1 MKILIVDDE
10 RDIQTAFKI
19 AKERS
24 YLFRT
29 YFYVNAEIVLVR
41 SFKETKE
48 IFLTASENE
57 YDFLLL
63 DHDLG
68 SQDVYE
74 DGTRLMSIL
83 EERFVVEDVKPFSSI
98 IPISSNPI
106 GVELIWNVARKFDVF

>member
-10 RDIQTAFKI
+10 RDIQTAIQI
-19 AKERS
+19 AHSRS
-24 YLFRT
+24 YPFRLT
-29 YFYVNAEIVLVR
+29 FQKDAEIILVR
-41 SFKETKE
+41 SFKNAKE
-48 IFLTASENE
+48 IFLAATENE
-57 YDFLLL
+57 FDFLLL

-68 SQDVYE
+68 SLDVYN

-106 GVELIWNVARKFDVF
+106 GVERIWNVARKFDVF